1 MASRRREGY
10 PVYDDML
17 SSDTGGQLGTQRQRL
32 TSLGST
38 AEIAESDLAP
48 GTQLY
53 GNFQPIGPR
62 RRLLSID
69 PKDAPDNSPGSWVI
83 SLAGRVLDTGPGN
96 PGITRAVPAI
106 AYIGFGKGGVLQ
118 EVECDAWRNLIA
130 LPGDTVYVDVQYNQ
144 FGAAGVAPDPAYAPT
159 ALFRRVGFKATAHR
173 TLETGEAI
181 PTRTY
186 YSAAPLGGLSRMP
199 VPPFAT
205 AWTIVPN
212 NFQVVAG
219 SLPYE
224 VLIRSAAQGG
234 GGMILDNP
242 VPEVVE
248 SMARTLC
255 FRSLPSGSGELQL
268 RTNGPGAATKACQV
282 VFRLGL

>member
-10 PVYDDML
+10 PVYDDMRL
-17 SSDTGGQLGTQRQRL
+17 SDTGGQIGTQRQRL

-38 AEIAESDLAP
+38 AEIAESDLGP
-48 GTQLY
+48 TPQLY

-69 PKDAPDNSPGSWVI
+69 PKDAPDDSPGSWVV
-83 SLAGRVLDTGPGN
+83 SLAGRVLETGPGN

-118 EVECDAWRNLIA
+118 EVEVDAWRNLIA
-130 LPGDTVYVDVQYNQ
+130 LPGDTAYIDVQYNQ
-144 FGAAGVAPDPAYAPT
+144 FGVATASPDPAYAPT

-181 PTRTY
+181 PTRSY
-186 YSAAPLGGLSRMP
+186 YNVAPLGGVSLIP

-205 AWTIVPN
+205 SWTIIPN
-212 NFQVVAG
+212 NFQVVSG

-224 VLIRSAAQGG
+224 VLIRSAITTG
-234 GGMILDNP
+234 GGMILDTP

-255 FRSLPSGSGELQL
+255 FRPLPSGAGLLQL
-268 RTNGPGAATKACQV
+268 LTNGPGAATKACQV